1 MKPNNPERSSHSS
14 PRDCARADTV
24 VFDDEYVHQ
33 GGKIAL
39 LGECT
44 DCERKFER
52 IWLHSHDQCYSPE
65 NEEIAISP
73 QPH

>member
-1 MKPNNPERSSHSS
+1 MKPSNSERSTHRS

-24 VFDDEYVHQ
+24 DFDNEYVNQ

-52 IWLHSHDQCYSPE
+52 IWLYSHDQCYSPE
-65 NEEIAISP
+65 HEEVAISP